1 MKRFFVETAVLTL
14 SFAFFVPS
22 AFAATGI
29 TNTCPGNGFG
39 FLCLDA
45 TQLGPVI
52 GSFITLVF
60 VLVGLVALGY
70 LVFGGFKWLTSQGE
84 KQAVEEARNHIV
96 AAIVG
101 LIIIF
106 LSYLVVNVLLSF
118 LTGGNVTLNHL
129 TLPSIGQP

>member
-1 MKRFFVETAVLTL
+1 MKKL
-14 SFAFFVPS
+14 SLAASLATFATFS
-22 AFAATGI
+22 ATQAFADTAI
-29 TNTCPGNGFG
+29 TNTCPTNGFH
-39 FLCLDA
+39 FLCLQA

-96 AAIVG
+96 AAIIG

-106 LSYLVVNVLLSF
+106 LSYLAVNVLLSF
-118 LTGGNVTLNHL
+118 LTGGQVTLNNL
-129 TLPSIGQP
+129 ILPSIGQ